1 MHKTERCIDWSYDCF
16 KAKLLAYIN
25 SKISNSNEKFREKAT
40 RRKEKKTHV
49 GNEIRKLS
57 NQKKKITRKVKR
69 KGLRKQKTECLLEK
83 EHDLEI
89 EKATN
94 PIHRL

>member
-1 MHKTERCIDWSYDCF
+1 MHKTERCTDWSYDCF

-57 NQKKKITRKVKR
+57 NQKKNNEKGQTKRSSQIEDRVPRRKN
-69 KGLRKQKTECLLEK
+69 T
-83 EHDLEI
+83 
-89 EKATN
+89 T
-94 PIHRL
+94 